1 MSAATVSAQTNPFP
15 GLRPFREDED
25 HLFFGREN
33 QVDAMVNKLAETR
46 FLAVVGTSGSGKSSL
61 VNCGLRPALRQGLM
75 ARAGTAWRMAQ
86 FRPGNDPIGAM
97 ARALAEDGVLFREHA
112 AEGLTL
118 AEIVETTL
126 RMSKLGLIDIWEQA
140 ALGEGVNLLVV
151 VDQFEELF
159 RYRQLGTAARGDDAA
174 AFVNLFLEVK
184 ERANCRIYVVLT
196 MRSDFLGD
204 CTQFPGLAE
213 AINAG
218 QYLVPR
224 MTRDERRAAIEGP
237 IGVGGAEISP
247 VLLTR
252 LVNDVGD
259 NPDQLS
265 ILQHALNR
273 TWALWQEQGG
283 KGPLD
288 LPHYEAIG
296 TMAHALD
303 QHAEQAYAE
312 LGTPRQQ
319 QICEKLFKALTDKA
333 TDPRGVRRPTTL
345 GELCAL
351 TDASAAEV
359 ADVIA
364 VFRDPSRSF
373 LMPPAGEALKAETV
387 IDISHESLMRVW
399 QRLIKWADEEAQSA
413 QTYRRL
419 ADAAELH
426 AAGSASLWR
435 DPELQLALDWRE
447 KNRPNEA
454 WAARYHPGFA
464 TAMRF
469 LAESSEARDAE
480 RAERERRARR
490 MRRLAVA
497 SVVAAVVAGLF
508 AAVAGNFGVK
518 AYQASIIAEKKQAE
532 AQRYL
537 KRIQINQSLSLANAA
552 GQDPNDQTTRVL
564 LALEA
569 LPDSKEGIERPF
581 VFDAQKNLTGGLED
595 LRELAVIRAH
605 TDTIFTVA
613 VMRDVPRIVTGS
625 KDNTA
630 RLWDARTGEKLL
642 QLEGHTGAIRGVAV
656 TPDGARIVTGSEDKT
671 ARVWDATTGAKLL
684 EIKGHT
690 GAVRGAA
697 VTPDGTRIVTGSTDK
712 TARIWDAATGAA
724 VLPPLSGHSGP
735 ILAVA
740 VTPDDTRIVTGSSDN
755 TVRVWDARTGTELLP
770 PLKGHT
776 DDVLAVAVTPDGTRI
791 VTGSRD
797 KTARVWDA
805 RTGAELLPPLKGHTE
820 AVFAVSVTPDG
831 GFIVTGSADNT
842 ARVWDARTGIEL
854 LQLKGHSAA
863 VRSVAVTPDGTRIVT
878 SSADRTVR
886 IWDARIEAELFQT
899 KGHNEAVHSVAVT
912 PDGARIVT
920 GSADKTARIWDARTG
935 AELLPP
941 LTDHTGDVLAV
952 AVTPDGTRI
961 VTGSADRTARIWDAG
976 TGAALLTLRGHTRAI
991 RSVAVAP
998 DGARIVTGSDDQ
1010 TARIWNAGTGTL
1022 LLRLRGHTDAVAA
1035 VAMTPDGARVVTG
1048 SYDRTARVW
1057 DAKTGAPL
1065 LPPLSGHT
1073 GRVLAVAVTP
1083 DGTRIVTGSAD
1094 RTARIWDAST
1104 GAELLTLNGHNG
1116 TVKAVAVTPEG
1127 AGIVTGSE
1135 DKTVRVW
1142 DAQTGAEILRSKDQS
1157 DAIHSLALMPEGD
1170 RVAVGSQDATTRL
1183 WELARLRP
1191 PPAQY
1196 QLTNPQARQAL
1207 VDEAKAVVPRCLT
1220 IGERGFFLL
1229 GPRPP
1234 GWCIDMGKYPYDARH
1249 WKAWKAGNAADAIDS
1264 ETAGLYGDF
1273 AEAAIKSGND
1283 AEIALEAAELGL
1295 TFDPKQIWINMNR
1308 AHALMFLGR
1317 TEEARAVYLAH
1328 RGTQTPGGLWEAAA
1342 LDDFRNYRKWGREH
1356 PLMTEIE
1363 QLFTPSLPAEQAHK

>member
-1 MSAATVSAQTNPFP
+1 MSAAAVSAQTNPFP

-112 AEGLTL
+112 VEGLTL

-151 VDQFEELF
+151 VDQFEELI
-159 RYRQLGTAARGDDAA
+159 RYRQLGTAARSEDAA
-174 AFVNLFLEVK
+174 AFVNLILEVK

-273 TWALWQEQGG
+273 TWAHWQEQGG

-312 LGTPRQQ
+312 FGTTRQQ

-351 TDASAAEV
+351 TDASAAELG
-359 ADVIA
+359 DVIA

-399 QRLIKWADEEAQSA
+399 QRLIQWADEEAQSA

-490 MRRLAVA
+490 MRRLTVA

-518 AYQASIIAEKKQAE
+518 AYQASSIAKQKQAE
-532 AQRYL
+532 AQDYL
-537 KRIQINQSLSLANAA
+537 RNAQITQSLSLVNAA
-552 GQDPNDQTTRVL
+552 KQNPNDHSTRIL

-569 LPDSKEGIERPF
+569 LPEVGDRVERPF
-581 VFDAQKNLTGGLED
+581 VFEAQRSLADGLSD
-595 LRELAVIRAH
+595 LRELAVIRGHA
-605 TDTIFTVA
+605 DGIFAVA
-613 VMRDVPRIVTGS
+613 VAPDGTRIVTGS
-625 KDNTA
+625 GDNTA
-630 RLWDARTGEKLL
+630 RVWDARTGAKLL
-642 QLEGHTGAIRGVAV
+642 QLEGHTGA
-656 TPDGARIVTGSEDKT
+656 
-671 ARVWDATTGAKLL
+671 
-684 EIKGHT
+684 
-690 GAVRGAA
+690 VRG
-697 VTPDGTRIVTGSTDK
+697 
-712 TARIWDAATGAA
+712 
-724 VLPPLSGHSGP
+724 
-735 ILAVA
+735 
-740 VTPDDTRIVTGSSDN
+740 
-755 TVRVWDARTGTELLP
+755 
-770 PLKGHT
+770 
-776 DDVLAVAVTPDGTRI
+776 VAVTPDGTRI
-791 VTGSRD
+791 VTGSD
-797 KTARVWDA
+797 DNTGRVWDA
-805 RTGAELLPPLKGHTE
+805 QTGAK
-820 AVFAVSVTPDG
+820 
-831 GFIVTGSADNT
+831 
-842 ARVWDARTGIEL
+842 L
-854 LQLKGHSAA
+854 LQLEGH
-863 VRSVAVTPDGTRIVT
+863 
-878 SSADRTVR
+878 
-886 IWDARIEAELFQT
+886 
-899 KGHNEAVHSVAVT
+899 
-912 PDGARIVT
+912 T
-920 GSADKTARIWDARTG
+920 GSIR
-935 AELLPP
+935 
-941 LTDHTGDVLAV
+941 AV

-961 VTGSADRTARIWDAG
+961 ITGSTDRTTRVWDAA
-976 TGAALLTLRGHTRAI
+976 TGA
-991 RSVAVAP
+991 
-998 DGARIVTGSDDQ
+998 
-1010 TARIWNAGTGTL
+1010 TL
-1022 LLRLRGHTDAVAA
+1022 LEIKGHPDVVYSIAV
-1035 VAMTPDGARVVTG
+1035 TPDGGRIITALG
-1048 SYDRTARVW
+1048 DNTARVW
-1057 DAKTGAPL
+1057 DASTGAPL
-1065 LPPLSGHT
+1065 LSLRGHT
-1073 GRVLAVAVTP
+1073 DDVFAVAVTP
-1083 DGTRIVTGSAD
+1083 DGSRIVTASRDKTVRVWDARTGARLPEIKGHTGAVYSLAVMPDGTRVVTGSADQTMRIWDVRTGAELLELKGHTGALRGVTVTPDGGRIITGSAD
-1094 RTARIWDAST
+1094 RTARIWDASSDAELLQLKGHTDAVLSVAATPDGGRIITGSADRTARIWDTRT
-1104 GAELLTLNGHNG
+1104 GAERLQLKGHISSVYAVAVTPDG
-1116 TVKAVAVTPEG
+1116 SRIITGSADRTGRIWDASSGAELRQLKGHARAIDGVAVTPEG
-1127 AGIVTGSE
+1127 TGIVTVSE
-1135 DKTVRVW
+1135 DNTARMW
-1142 DAQTGAEILRSKDQS
+1142 DAQTGDELLRTRDPT
-1157 DAIHSLALMPEGD
+1157 DAIRAVAMMPDGG
-1170 RVAVGSQDATTRL
+1170 RIVTGLRDATARL
-1183 WELARLRP
+1183 WDLARFRP
-1191 PPAQY
+1191 PPAQH
-1196 QLTNPQARQAL
+1196 QVPTPQTRRAL
-1207 VDEAKAVVPRCLT
+1207 IEHAKAVVPRCLT
-1220 IGERGFFLL
+1220 IEQRGYFLL
-1229 GPRPP
+1229 HPTPP
-1234 GWCIDMGKYPYDARH
+1234 AWCIDMAKYPYDTEH
-1249 WKAWKAGNAADAIDS
+1249 WKAWKAGRMADAVDS
-1264 ETAGLYGDF
+1264 TTANAYGDF
-1273 AEAAIKSGND
+1273 ADKAVRSGND
-1283 AEIALEAAELGL
+1283 DRIALEAAELGI
-1295 TFDPKQIWINMNR
+1295 TFDPKQTWITMNR

-1317 TEEARAVYLAH
+1317 IEDARRGYLAH
-1328 RGTQTPGGLWEAAA
+1328 RGVIIRGDEPWETW
-1342 LDDFRNYRKWGREH
+1342 LLRDFQRLRGEGREH
-1356 PLMTEIE
+1356 PLMSEIE
-1363 QLFTPSLPAEQAHK
+1363 QLFKPPLPTGEAHK